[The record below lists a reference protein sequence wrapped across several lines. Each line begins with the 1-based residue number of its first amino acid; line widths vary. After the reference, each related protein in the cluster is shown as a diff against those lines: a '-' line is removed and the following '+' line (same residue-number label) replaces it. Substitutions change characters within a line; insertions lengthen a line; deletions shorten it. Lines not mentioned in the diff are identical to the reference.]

1 VHFFVVDQHIA
12 RYLWTEEHGEPIWF
26 YLPLLAPALGPW
38 GIALLFDPR
47 LLGAVWPP
55 RAWSPAVRFLV
66 LWAAVIIAFFSL
78 STSKLVTYMLPALPP
93 MAILGARGWQHAM
106 RVGRIAGLARL
117 AWGLL
122 VVGPIMSAGGAVLPL
137 VVAHWRMPLIAP
149 ALIAG
154 GPILFA
160 TGWLMRRWLAQSRP
174 FAAYA
179 ALAAGWFA
187 LLAVAMSGRLAAN
200 EYRALGVAARA
211 AMRSDDRLAIY
222 GSYVQSVPFYSGRR
236 AIMIIGAG
244 ELTFGSQQGDQSAYF
259 WPSLDVLRREWAGPG
274 RLFLV
279 VKRSDL
285 ERFDPPLNPAPRF
298 LAEKQDKLLVV
309 NR

>member
-1 VHFFVVDQHIA
+1 
-12 RYLWTEEHGEPIWF
+12 
-26 YLPLLAPALGPW
+26 
-38 GIALLFDPR
+38 
-47 LLGAVWPP
+47 
-55 RAWSPAVRFLV
+55 
-66 LWAAVIIAFFSL
+66 
-78 STSKLVTYMLPALPP
+78 M
-93 MAILGARGWQHAM
+93 
-106 RVGRIAGLARL
+106 
-117 AWGLL
+117 
-122 VVGPIMSAGGAVLPL
+122 MSAGGAVLPL

-187 LLAVAMSGRLAAN
+187 LLAVAMGGRLAAN

-259 WPSLDVLRREWAGPG
+259 WPSLDVLRREWAAPG

-279 VKRSDL
+279 IKRSDL
-285 ERFDPPLNPAPRF
+285 ERFDPPLNPPPRF
-298 LAEKQDKLLVV
+298 LAEKQDKLLIV